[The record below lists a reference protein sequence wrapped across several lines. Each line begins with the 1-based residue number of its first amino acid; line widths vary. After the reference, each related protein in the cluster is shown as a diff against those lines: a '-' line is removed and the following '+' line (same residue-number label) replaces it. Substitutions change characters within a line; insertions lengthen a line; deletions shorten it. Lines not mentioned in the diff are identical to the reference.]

1 MKIELGTE
9 KLKSAVS
16 KVSKGVG
23 ATNLFVTTQII
34 GIEGKDGNVT
44 LSATDKVAN
53 IKVILRDVI
62 AKDVEFYTNTKAEL
76 FKKLLDRTQS
86 ATVELDI
93 QDNKIVFSGSGD
105 ANLEIIYNDEDGA
118 GTLAKIQ
125 EIKVEGE
132 PKDVKVSD
140 LKKFGIYLKGT
151 FPESITNPIY
161 MNYRVFN
168 NKAMT
173 YNNYGANLVEIN
185 WDENILIPKSIVSLF
200 ETLEGDVAKV
210 TVDGAKIKIVAS
222 DVEIAGNLKGD
233 VQDYATERF
242 EKLIYSTDIFVKE
255 TTIDR
260 VRLINALDRIKLFI
274 DKGDDGV
281 FSLDI
286 GDKSVVLLTLGNNCV
301 EQVEFD
307 SCNNPEVFE
316 RNIGM
321 SVLETALSAVR
332 GDKITIAF
340 GNKVG
345 LRIHDEADKA
355 YLLVPYARAKK

>member
-34 GIEGKDGNVT
+34 GIEGKDGNVI
-44 LSATDKVAN
+44 LSATDRVAN
-53 IKVILRDVI
+53 IKVTLRDVI
-62 AKDVEFYTNTKAEL
+62 SKDLVFYTNTKADL

-93 QDNKIVFSGSGD
+93 QENKIVFSGSGD
-105 ANLEIIYNDEDGA
+105 ANLEIIYNDEDGE

-125 EIKVEGE
+125 EINVEGE
-132 PKDVKVSD
+132 SKDVKVSD

-151 FPESITNPIY
+151 FPDSITNPVY
-161 MNYRVFN
+161 MGYRVFN

-173 YNNYGANLVEIN
+173 YNNYGANLIELN

-200 ETLEGDVAKV
+200 DTLEGDIAKV
-210 TVDGAKIKIVAS
+210 TVEGNKIKLVAGDVELTGTLRS
-222 DVEIAGNLKGD
+222 DVQEYSTD
-233 VQDYATERF
+233 RF

-286 GDKSVVLLTLGNNCV
+286 GDKSVVLITLGNNCV
-301 EQVEFD
+301 EKVDFET
-307 SCNNPEVFE
+307 CNNPETFE

-345 LRIHDEADKA
+345 LRIYDEADKA
-355 YLLVPYARAKK
+355 YLLVPYARAKN

>member
-53 IKVILRDVI
+53 IKVTMKDVI
-62 AKDVEFYTNTKAEL
+62 SKDIVFYTNTKADL

-86 ATVELDI
+86 A
-93 QDNKIVFSGSGD
+93 
-105 ANLEIIYNDEDGA
+105 NLEIVYNDEDGA
-118 GTLAKIQ
+118 GTLARIQ

-151 FPESITNPIY
+151 FPDSITNPVY
-161 MNYRVFN
+161 MGYRVFN

-173 YNNYGANLVEIN
+173 YNNYGANLVELN
-185 WDENILIPKSIVSLF
+185 WDEDILIPKSIVSLF
-200 ETLEGDVAKV
+200 DTLEGDIAKV
-210 TVDGAKIKIVAS
+210 TVEGTKIKLVAG
-222 DVEIAGNLKGD
+222 DVELTGTLKSD
-233 VQDYATERF
+233 VQDYSTDRF
-242 EKLIYSTDIFVKE
+242 TKLIYSTDIFVKE

-286 GDKSVVLLTLGNNCV
+286 GDKSVVLLTLSNNCV
-301 EQVEFD
+301 EQVDFE
-307 SCNNPEVFE
+307 SCNNPEVIE

-321 SVLETALSAVR
+321 AVLETALSAVR

-345 LRIHDEADKA
+345 LRIYDEVDKA
-355 YLLVPYARAKK
+355 YLLVPYARAKN